1 MYLRRRGGAQGARGR
16 RAGGARAARVCGAAR
31 RGALWL
37 ADGAEERGAQLAL
50 LLQLRGELLAA
61 GGELREA
68 VGLGGEED
76 EADLP

>member
-1 MYLRRRGGAQGARGR
+1 V
-16 RAGGARAARVCGAAR
+16 RAGGARAARGRRASAAR

-76 EADLP
+76 EADLGRDE

>member
-1 MYLRRRGGAQGARGR
+1 MACRVRAGGA
-16 RAGGARAARVCGAAR
+16 RATRGARAARVCGAAR

-37 ADGAEERGAQLAL
+37 SDGAEERGAQLAL

-76 EADLP
+76 EADLGRDE